1 MNRLLVGLC
10 LLVSLPLM
18 AQQRDFIGRT
28 ELLFCGGGMNY
39 IGDLNNQSVFGRVH
53 AAYGFGMRCHL
64 DNRWALTGR
73 VNKGEISGGDP
84 DWIELR
90 NLSFRSEIFEV
101 SVVGE
106 FSFWPYGQGSI
117 DHQWTPYIFGG
128 LGLFHFNPM
137 AHYAVGNGDEVWVE
151 LQPLHTEGQGTVQYP
166 DRKPY
171 TLTHLCMP
179 FGIGFRWRLG
189 KTFSLSAEYGFRKTW
204 TDYIDD
210 VSTTYVGAD
219 LLTESSPDGALAAIL
234 ADRSFEVRD
243 GYVNAVGIKRG
254 DDSLDDMYSYFH
266 ISLGVSLETLLGWM
280 RPKRCKL

>member
-1 MNRLLVGLC
+1 MNRFLVVLC
-10 LLVSLPLM
+10 MLVSLPLT
-18 AQQRDFIGRT
+18 AQHRDFIGRT
-28 ELLFCGGGMNY
+28 ELLFSGGGMNY
-39 IGDLNNQSVFGRVH
+39 IGDLNNQSMFGRVH
-53 AAYGFGMRCHL
+53 TAYGFGMRCYL
-64 DNRWALTGR
+64 DNRWALSGR

-106 FSFWPYGQGSI
+106 FSFWPYGQGST
-117 DHQWTPYIFGG
+117 DHFWTPYIFGG

-137 AHYAVGNGDEVWVE
+137 ARYAMGNGDEVWVE
-151 LQPLHTEGQGTVQYP
+151 LQPLHTEGQGTIQYP

-171 TLTHLCMP
+171 TLTQLCMP
-179 FGIGFRWRLG
+179 FGIGFRLRLG
-189 KTFSLSAEYGFRKTW
+189 KTFSFSAEYGFRKTW

-219 LLTESSPDGALAAIL
+219 LLNESGPDGALAAIL

-254 DDSLDDMYSYFH
+254 DDSLDDMYSFFH

-280 RPKRCKL
+280 RSKRCKL

>member
-18 AQQRDFIGRT
+18 AQHRDFIGRT
-28 ELLFCGGGMNY
+28 ELLFAGGGMNY
-39 IGDLNNQSVFGRVH
+39 IGDLNNQSMFGRVH
-53 AAYGFGMRCHL
+53 TAYGFGMRCHL

-73 VNKGEISGGDP
+73 VSKGEVSGGEP

-106 FSFWPYGQGSI
+106 FSFWPYGHGST

-137 AHYAVGNGDEVWVE
+137 ARYSVGSGDDVWVE
-151 LQPLHTEGQGTVQYP
+151 LQPLHTEGQGTLQYP

-171 TLTHLCMP
+171 TLTQLCMP

-189 KTFSLSAEYGFRKTW
+189 GTFSLSAEYGFRKTW

-210 VSTTYVGAD
+210 VSTTYVGVD
-219 LLTESSPDGALAAIL
+219 LLMESGPDGALAAML